1 MGSKLM
7 EQLLCI
13 MSLCQ
18 LRRIMFQLRQ
28 LKHSDLKVACFLISV
43 CETKLCC
50 HLFFI
55 NPFKII
61 YDS

>member
-28 LKHSDLKVACFLISV
+28 LKHSDLKVACF
-43 CETKLCC
+43 
-50 HLFFI
+50 
-55 NPFKII
+55 
-61 YDS
+61 